1 MANQKILDQK
11 QQIVDEITNKVKGA
25 AGFVVFE
32 YHGLTVAE
40 TNELRRKLRE
50 SGSELKVYKNTLVR
64 RALNSLDIN
73 LDEELNGPKAIAFG
87 TDAIAPIKTLSDFA
101 KKHDALVLKIG
112 YVDGAIADKDLLN
125 TYASIPSREGL
136 YTMFAGGLLEH
147 VKNFAICL
155 DLHAKNLEENK

>member
-1 MANQKILDQK
+1 MANQKILEQK
-11 QQIVDEITNKVKGA
+11 QQIIDEITNKVKES

-32 YHGLTVAE
+32 YQGLTVAE

-50 SGSELKVYKNTLVR
+50 TGSDLKVYKNTLVR

-87 TDAIAPIKTLSDFA
+87 SDAIAPIKALSDFA

-112 YVDGAIADKDLLN
+112 YVDGKIADQDLLK
-125 TYASIPSREGL
+125 TYATIPSREGL
-136 YTMFAGGLLEH
+136 YTMFAGGLIEH
-147 VKNFAICL
+147 LKNFAICL